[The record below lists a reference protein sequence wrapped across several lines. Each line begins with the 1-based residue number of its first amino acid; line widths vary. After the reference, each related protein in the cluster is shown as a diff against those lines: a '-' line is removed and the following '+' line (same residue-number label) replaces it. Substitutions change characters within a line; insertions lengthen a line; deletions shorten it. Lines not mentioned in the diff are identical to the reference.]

1 MKYIVGFLLLI
12 GSVVTFGQKEIA
24 RPDIPGDLMI
34 DIGLNFWDEEPL
46 FVNQRGWRSKSI
58 GFYYTK
64 RKSLGN
70 KFGVHYGAGLGLEK
84 IDLGDS
90 LTLSSGVLLNADD
103 SDPANDVLS
112 PLELTPL
119 TDGITFDKNRL
130 AVTYLDLPVELRF
143 HPKGTQD
150 GEGLFL
156 SVGGMVGL
164 RMSAHMKYKFEEGGE
179 TVIEKVKGKY
189 DLNAFRYGLQARLG
203 FKGVHLFY
211 KQYFSDTFNDPVGGV
226 NPRMTTIGINVTGF

>member
-1 MKYIVGFLLLI
+1 MKYIVGFLLLL

-46 FVNQRGWRSKSI
+46 FVNQRAWRSKSI

-90 LTLSSGVLLNADD
+90 LTSIHHSCPICHRRNIISA
-103 SDPANDVLS
+103 PANNCACPIISTSCLV
-112 PLELTPL
+112 
-119 TDGITFDKNRL
+119 
-130 AVTYLDLPVELRF
+130 Y
-143 HPKGTQD
+143 PK
-150 GEGLFL
+150 
-156 SVGGMVGL
+156 
-164 RMSAHMKYKFEEGGE
+164 
-179 TVIEKVKGKY
+179 
-189 DLNAFRYGLQARLG
+189 
-203 FKGVHLFY
+203 
-211 KQYFSDTFNDPVGGV
+211 
-226 NPRMTTIGINVTGF
+226 

>member
-1 MKYIVGFLLLI
+1 MKYIFGFLLLV
-12 GSVVTFGQKEIA
+12 GSAVTFGQNEFA

-34 DIGLNFWDEEPL
+34 DIGLNYWDEEPL
-46 FVNQRGWRSKSI
+46 FVDQAGWRSKSI

-64 RKSLGN
+64 RKALSN
-70 KFGVHYGAGLGLEK
+70 KFAFHYGAGLGLEK
-84 IDLGDS
+84 FDLGDS
-90 LTLSSGVLLNADD
+90 LTFSSGVLLNADD
-103 SDPANDVLS
+103 NDPENDVIS

-119 TDGITFDKNRL
+119 VEGRPYDKNRL
-130 AVTYLDLPVELRF
+130 AVTYFDIPVELRF
-143 HPKGTQD
+143 HPKGTEE

-156 SVGGMVGL
+156 SVGGMIGL
-164 RMSAHMKYKFEEGGE
+164 RMNAHMKYKFDEGGE

-189 DLNAFRYGLQARLG
+189 DLNAFRYGLQARFG